1 MLLQAV
7 NFTGYHLIRRT
18 LLCGISQHCMAC
30 LESGL
35 LSLRKFKLLGII
47 IGSLSKDDSD
57 GNMRTTKNAVG
68 LDCKTTILQVSCY
81 VVHFFA
87 VSAQPQYDVKLPY
100 FTFYEGCEHRTTISF
115 SFC

>member
-18 LLCGISQHCMAC
+18 LLCGINQHCMAC

-47 IGSLSKDDSD
+47 IGSLSKDDGD
-57 GNMRTTKNAVG
+57 GDENEEKCNRFRLQNNNFARVMLCCTFLCCLCTTTV
-68 LDCKTTILQVSCY
+68 Q
-81 VVHFFA
+81 
-87 VSAQPQYDVKLPY
+87 
-100 FTFYEGCEHRTTISF
+100 CETSLFHVL
-115 SFC
+115 